1 MKSLFILNWFDYVK
15 KREGEWENC
24 LLLLGFLFWFIITN
38 VLKKEI
44 SLGLLEER
52 QTGVRGSN
60 SFKIKEYE
68 EYWIDKTQSNECK

>member
-1 MKSLFILNWFDYVK
+1 M
-15 KREGEWENC
+15 RENC

-44 SLGLLEER
+44 SLRLLEES
-52 QTGVRGSN
+52 QTGEGKYN

-68 EYWIDKTQSNECK
+68 EY

>member
-1 MKSLFILNWFDYVK
+1 M
-15 KREGEWENC
+15 RENC

-68 EYWIDKTQSNECK
+68 EY